1 MVPRYH
7 ATISTLTEEKRA
19 AWLAAQRDRE
29 ETARKALTEGVAALS
44 QRQGW
49 LQWLELAG
57 RLPQYSVGNQ
67 LLLVHQLPDASAV
80 MSADQWRQVGRW
92 PKRGSTALR
101 IWAPRRGR
109 RAAAEPDDRTAD
121 DKAAAAEEPPEK
133 GLEQQ
138 QRRVRFVLIPVFDVS
153 QTEGSELPAQPTPVP
168 PPEGCAP
175 AGMWDA
181 LVDYA
186 SAAGYQVGVGST
198 GPADGVT
205 NFRDHRIT
213 INPGGSEL
221 SRTLTLAHEIGH
233 MSLHA
238 DQSGGLHRGRA
249 EVQAESVAYL
259 VASEYGLTEA
269 AEWHFDYLAHWAAQ
283 VGGEAGDV
291 ISEEIRDSATGVMG
305 AARPLLEH
313 LLEAGVGH
321 ADPQAHVPAPPTVRE
336 VSR

>member
-1 MVPRYH
+1 M
-7 ATISTLTEEKRA
+7 STVTEEKRA
-19 AWLAAQRDRE
+19 AWLAAQRERE
-29 ETARKALTEGVAALS
+29 ANARQALTEGVAALT

-49 LQWLELAG
+49 VQWLELAG

-67 LLLVHQLPDASAV
+67 LLLVRQLPDAAMV

-109 RAAAEPDDRTAD
+109 SAAAGTDDRTTDDASAD
-121 DKAAAAEEPPEK
+121 ADEK
-133 GLEQQ
+133 DVD
-138 QRRVRFVLIPVFDVS
+138 QRRQMRFVLVPVFDVS
-153 QTEGSELPAQPTPVP
+153 QTEGSALPVQPTPVA

-181 LVDYA
+181 LVEYA
-186 SAAGYQVGVGST
+186 SAAGYRVGVGPT
-198 GPADGVT
+198 APADGIT
-205 NFRDHRIT
+205 NFRSHAIT
-213 INPGGSEL
+213 IDPGGSDL

-238 DQSGGLHRGRA
+238 DLSGAMPRGRA

-269 AEWHFDYLAHWAAQ
+269 ADWHFDYLANWAAQ

-313 LLEAGVGH
+313 LLEAGVGYPDGMAH
-321 ADPQAHVPAPPTVRE
+321 APSPPVVRE
-336 VSR
+336 MSR